1 MIRLSNRIAIFLGFL
16 VVACLPCVLWAQASL
31 NPNPVDP
38 FPPNIQEL
46 LKNSEKNKG
55 LAEAIQ
61 AFQAGNPQ
69 KLKESLIQ
77 AQTLNPDFPAPDV
90 MLARM
95 FMAARKW
102 PDAMSVLEGH
112 LTTKPNDADAYK
124 SLGEVAIV
132 SGRWTD
138 AWLNL
143 EKAGSLMDGMKY
155 SAARK
160 QSFTA
165 ELIKLRAETAERR
178 QDLPLATKLF
188 DELAKLQPKDGY
200 PQWSLGRLKIAT
212 GDLDGGMALLKKGK
226 QLTTTLPQPELAV
239 ALELLGGKDRVKA
252 EKWFK
257 EGILAKDTATEAN
270 WVQYLKFLVDE
281 DRASEAKGLIEKA
294 PADYQKSR
302 DMKLLKA
309 VAHRY
314 LNEDTDAE
322 RILSELH
329 RANPEDLDAADQLA
343 LVLVETSDEGKR
355 ARAGQISEANLR
367 QAPNAEKIA
376 ATAAWVKFRTGSVDV
391 ADNLLGQIIK
401 GGQIS
406 PQTLYYS
413 AMLLKARG
421 KTVEAAQFFKAAV
434 EAPGSFPQ
442 KKVAKAEV
450 PVAALAPAP
459 PAAPAPVVPLP
470 TATPKKK

>member
-1 MIRLSNRIAIFLGFL
+1 MIRFSNRFAIFIGFL
-16 VVACLPCVLWAQASL
+16 VVTSAPSSLWAQASL

-38 FPPNIQEL
+38 FPPSVQEL
-46 LKNSEKNKG
+46 VKISEKNKG
-55 LAEAIQ
+55 LADAIQ
-61 AFQAGNPQ
+61 AFQAGNLQ

-77 AQTLNPDFPAPDV
+77 AQTLNPDLPAPDV
-90 MLARM
+90 MSARM
-95 FMAARKW
+95 FMAAQQW
-102 PDAMSVLEGH
+102 PNAMAVLEGH
-112 LTTKPNDADAYK
+112 LAAKPNDADAFK
-124 SLGEVAIV
+124 SFGEIALV

-143 EKAGSLMDGMKY
+143 EKAGSLMEGMKY

-165 ELIKLRAETAERR
+165 ELVKLRAEAAERR

-188 DELAKLQPKDGY
+188 EELAKLQPKDGY
-200 PQWSLGRLKIAT
+200 PQWSLGRLKIAS
-212 GDLDGGMALLKKGK
+212 GAMDDGVALLKKGK
-226 QLTTTLPQPELAV
+226 QLTPALPQPELAV
-239 ALELLGGKDRVKA
+239 ALELLGGKDRAKA

-270 WVQYLKFLVDE
+270 WVQYLKYLVDE

-294 PADYQKSR
+294 QPDYQKSR

-314 LNEDTDAE
+314 LNEDSEAE

-343 LVLVETSDEGKR
+343 LVLVETADEGKR

-367 QAPNAEKIA
+367 QAPNVEKIA
-376 ATAAWVKFRTGSVDV
+376 ATAAWVKFKTGSVDV

-401 GGQIS
+401 GGRIS

-421 KTVEAAQFFKAAV
+421 KTSEAVQFFKAAV

-442 KKVAKAEV
+442 KKIAKQEV
-450 PVAALAPAP
+450 PAAAAAPA

-470 TATPKKK
+470 PATPKKK